1 MLPFYRTDTGNARKK
16 TNASKQ
22 PGQRFFYMLTKPFHL
37 RLTFIAIAS
46 AIALVSLF
54 FTNRLINQ
62 LANEERQKIEI
73 WADATRLVAHAEG
86 DADLT
91 LIMHVLEGNTT
102 IPVVMV
108 DSHDQFIAS
117 RNIHE
122 PKTNLAAFRKATIAR
137 LKYKHVPIE
146 VDIDAN
152 TKQFIYYDDSSLI
165 KELAYFPYIQL
176 GVIALF
182 ILISFLAFS
191 GTKKAEQNQV
201 WVGLSR
207 ETAHQLG
214 TPISSLLAWIELL
227 KTRYPDDMLIPEM
240 GNDISRL
247 KTIAERFSKIGSKP
261 DLINIPLMDALDGAI
276 IYMRNRISNKVIIEV
291 KQELP
296 DTAEAAIN
304 VPLFSWV
311 IENLCK
317 NAIDAMNGSGKI
329 TITLTQN
336 NHYYLIDVQDTGK
349 GMPKR
354 LFRTIFNP
362 GFTTKKRGWGL
373 GLSLAK
379 RIIEEYHQG
388 KIYVKQS
395 EINQGT
401 TFRIA
406 LRKTN

>member
-1 MLPFYRTDTGNARKK
+1 
-16 TNASKQ
+16 
-22 PGQRFFYMLTKPFHL
+22 MLTKPIHL

-46 AIALVSLF
+46 IIALVSLF
-54 FTNRLINQ
+54 FTNRLVNQ

-102 IPVVMV
+102 IPVIMV
-108 DSHDQFIAS
+108 DSQDHFITS
-117 RNIHE
+117 RNIRE
-122 PKTNLAAFRKATIAR
+122 PKTNLQAFREATIAR
-137 LKYKHVPIE
+137 LKHKHPPIE
-146 VDIDAN
+146 IDIDQN
-152 TKQFIYYDDSSLI
+152 TKQFIYYDDSFLI

-182 ILISFLAFS
+182 ILVSFWAFS

-201 WVGLSR
+201 WVGLSK

-214 TPISSLLAWIELL
+214 TPISSLMAWVELL
-227 KTRYPDDMLIPEM
+227 KTRFPDDTLLPEM
-240 GNDISRL
+240 EKDIKRL

-261 DLINIPLMDALDGAI
+261 ELIAIPIMDALDGAI
-276 IYMRNRISNKVIIEV
+276 TYMRNRISNKVIIEV
-291 KQELP
+291 KQQLP

-304 VPLFSWV
+304 VPLFEWV

-317 NAIDAMNGSGKI
+317 NAIDAMEGSGKI
-329 TITLTQN
+329 TITLTEN
-336 NHYYLIDVQDTGK
+336 SHYYLIDVQDTGK
-349 GMPKR
+349 GMSKH

-401 TFRIA
+401 IFRIA
-406 LRKTN
+406 LQKTN

>member
-1 MLPFYRTDTGNARKK
+1 
-16 TNASKQ
+16 
-22 PGQRFFYMLTKPFHL
+22 MLTKPIHL
-37 RLTFIAIAS
+37 RLTFIAIALT
-46 AIALVSLF
+46 IALVSLF
-54 FTNRLINQ
+54 FTNRLVSQ

-86 DADLT
+86 GADLT

-108 DSHDQFIAS
+108 DSQDHFITS
-117 RNIHE
+117 RNILE
-122 PKTNLAAFRKATIAR
+122 PKTNLQAFRQATIAR
-137 LKYKHVPIE
+137 LKNKHRPIE
-146 VDIDAN
+146 IDIDQH
-152 TKQFIYYDDSSLI
+152 TKQYIYYDDSSLI

-182 ILISFLAFS
+182 ILVSYWAFS

-201 WVGLSR
+201 WVGLSK

-214 TPISSLLAWIELL
+214 TPISSLMAWIELL
-227 KTRYPDDMLIPEM
+227 KTRFPDDMLLPEM
-240 GNDISRL
+240 EKDIKRL

-261 DLINIPLMDALDGAI
+261 ELIAIPLMDALDGAI
-276 IYMRNRISNKVIIEV
+276 TYMRNRISNKVVIEV
-291 KQELP
+291 NQQLP

-304 VPLFSWV
+304 VPLFEWV

-317 NAIDAMNGSGKI
+317 NAIDAMDGSGKI
-329 TITLTQN
+329 TITLTEN
-336 NHYYLIDVQDTGK
+336 SHFYLIDVQDTGK
-349 GMPKR
+349 GMAKH
-354 LFRTIFNP
+354 LFKTIFNP

-401 TFRIA
+401 IFRIA
-406 LRKTN
+406 LKKTN

>member
-1 MLPFYRTDTGNARKK
+1 
-16 TNASKQ
+16 
-22 PGQRFFYMLTKPFHL
+22 MLTKPIHL

-54 FTNRLINQ
+54 FTNRLVNQ

-73 WADATRLVAHAEG
+73 WADATRLVANNESN
-86 DADLT
+86 ADLT

-108 DSHDQFIAS
+108 DSQDHFITS
-117 RNIHE
+117 RNIRE
-122 PKTNLAAFRKATIAR
+122 PKTNLQAFRRATITR
-137 LKYKHVPIE
+137 LKHKHPPIE
-146 VDIDAN
+146 IDIDQN
-152 TKQFIYYDDSSLI
+152 TKQFIYYDDSFLI

-182 ILISFLAFS
+182 VLISFWAFS

-201 WVGLSR
+201 WVGLSK

-214 TPISSLLAWIELL
+214 TPISSLMAWIELL
-227 KTRYPDDMLIPEM
+227 KTRFPEDALLPEM
-240 GNDISRL
+240 EKDIKRL

-261 DLINIPLMDALDGAI
+261 ELIAIPLMDALDGAI
-276 IYMRNRISNKVIIEV
+276 TYMRNRISNKVVIEV
-291 KQELP
+291 KQQLP
-296 DTAEAAIN
+296 ETAEAAIN
-304 VPLFSWV
+304 VPLFEWV

-317 NAIDAMNGSGKI
+317 NAIDAMDGSGKI
-329 TITLTQN
+329 TITLTEN
-336 NHYYLIDVQDTGK
+336 SHYYLIDVQDTGK
-349 GMPKR
+349 GLAKH

-388 KIYVKQS
+388 KIYVKES

-401 TFRIA
+401 IFRIA
-406 LRKTN
+406 LQKTN

>member
-1 MLPFYRTDTGNARKK
+1 
-16 TNASKQ
+16 
-22 PGQRFFYMLTKPFHL
+22 MLTKPIHL

-46 AIALVSLF
+46 TIALVSLF
-54 FTNRLINQ
+54 FTNRLVSQ

-86 DADLT
+86 GADLT

-108 DSHDQFIAS
+108 DSQDHFITS
-117 RNIHE
+117 RNIRE
-122 PKTNLAAFRKATIAR
+122 PKKNLQAFRQATIAR
-137 LKYKHVPIE
+137 LKNKHRPIE
-146 VDIDAN
+146 IDIDQH
-152 TKQFIYYDDSSLI
+152 TKQYIYYDDSSLI

-182 ILISFLAFS
+182 ILVSYWAFS

-201 WVGLSR
+201 WVGLSK

-214 TPISSLLAWIELL
+214 TPISSLMAWIELL
-227 KTRYPDDMLIPEM
+227 KTRFPDDMLLPEM
-240 GNDISRL
+240 EKDIKRL

-261 DLINIPLMDALDGAI
+261 ELIAIPLMDALDGAI
-276 IYMRNRISNKVIIEV
+276 TYMRNRISNKVVIEV
-291 KQELP
+291 NQQLP

-304 VPLFSWV
+304 VPLFEWV

-317 NAIDAMNGSGKI
+317 NAIDAMDGSGKI
-329 TITLTQN
+329 TITLTEN
-336 NHYYLIDVQDTGK
+336 SHFYLIDVQDTGK
-349 GMPKR
+349 GMAKH
-354 LFRTIFNP
+354 LFKTIFNP

-401 TFRIA
+401 IFRIA
-406 LRKTN
+406 LKKN

>member
-1 MLPFYRTDTGNARKK
+1 
-16 TNASKQ
+16 
-22 PGQRFFYMLTKPFHL
+22 MLTKPIHL

-46 AIALVSLF
+46 IIALVSLF
-54 FTNRLINQ
+54 FTNRLVNQ

-102 IPVVMV
+102 IPVIMV
-108 DSHDQFIAS
+108 DSQDHFITS
-117 RNIHE
+117 RNIRE
-122 PKTNLAAFRKATIAR
+122 PKTNLQAFREATIAR
-137 LKYKHVPIE
+137 LKHKHPPIE
-146 VDIDAN
+146 IDIDQH
-152 TKQFIYYDDSSLI
+152 TKQFIYYDDSFLI

-182 ILISFLAFS
+182 ILVSFWAFS

-201 WVGLSR
+201 WVGLSK

-214 TPISSLLAWIELL
+214 TPISSLMAWVELL
-227 KTRYPDDMLIPEM
+227 KTRFPDDTLLPEM
-240 GNDISRL
+240 EKDIKRL

-261 DLINIPLMDALDGAI
+261 ELIAIPIMDALDGAI
-276 IYMRNRISNKVIIEV
+276 TYMRNRISNKVIIEV
-291 KQELP
+291 KQQLP

-304 VPLFSWV
+304 VPLFEWV

-317 NAIDAMNGSGKI
+317 NAIDAMEGSGKI
-329 TITLTQN
+329 TITLTEN
-336 NHYYLIDVQDTGK
+336 SHYYLIDVQDTGK
-349 GMPKR
+349 GMSKH

-401 TFRIA
+401 IFRIA
-406 LRKTN
+406 LQKTN

>member
-1 MLPFYRTDTGNARKK
+1 
-16 TNASKQ
+16 
-22 PGQRFFYMLTKPFHL
+22 MLTKPLHL

-46 AIALVSLF
+46 IIALVSLF
-54 FTNRLINQ
+54 FTNKLVDQ

-86 DADLT
+86 GADLT

-108 DSHDQFIAS
+108 DSQDHFITS
-117 RNIHE
+117 RNIRE
-122 PKTNLAAFRKATIAR
+122 PKTNLQAFRQATIAR
-137 LKYKHVPIE
+137 LKHKHPPIE
-146 VDIDAN
+146 IDIDQN
-152 TKQFIYYDDSSLI
+152 TKQFIYYDDSYLI

-182 ILISFLAFS
+182 ILVSFWAFS

-201 WVGLSR
+201 WVGLSK

-214 TPISSLLAWIELL
+214 TPISSLMAWIELL
-227 KTRYPDDMLIPEM
+227 KTRFPSDTLLPEM
-240 GNDISRL
+240 EKDIKRL

-261 DLINIPLMDALDGAI
+261 ELIAIPLMDALDGAI
-276 IYMRNRISNKVIIEV
+276 TYMRNRISNKVIIEV
-291 KQELP
+291 KQQLP

-304 VPLFSWV
+304 VPLFEWV

-317 NAIDAMNGSGKI
+317 NAIDAMDGSGKI
-329 TITLTQN
+329 TITLTEN
-336 NHYYLIDVQDTGK
+336 NHFYLIDVQDTGK
-349 GMPKR
+349 GMAKH
-354 LFRTIFNP
+354 LFKTIFNP

-401 TFRIA
+401 IFRIA
-406 LRKTN
+406 LQKTN

>member
-1 MLPFYRTDTGNARKK
+1 M
-16 TNASKQ
+16 S
-22 PGQRFFYMLTKPFHL
+22 TKPFHL
-37 RLTFIAIAS
+37 RLIFITIAS
-46 AIALVSLF
+46 IIALVSLF

-73 WADATRLVAHAEG
+73 WAEATRLVAHSEG
-86 DADLT
+86 ETDLT

-108 DSHDQFIAS
+108 DSHDNFITS

-122 PKTNLAAFRKATIAR
+122 PKKHIQAFRKATIQR
-137 LKYKHVPIE
+137 LKFKHPPIE
-146 VDIDAN
+146 IDIDPN
-152 TKQFIYYDDSSLI
+152 TKQFIYYDDSLLI

-182 ILISFLAFS
+182 ILVSFWAFS

-201 WVGLSR
+201 WVGLSK

-214 TPISSLLAWIELL
+214 TPISSLMAWIELL
-227 KTRYPDDMLIPEM
+227 KAKYSEDALLPEM
-240 GNDISRL
+240 EKDIRRL
-247 KTIAERFSKIGSKP
+247 KTIAERFSKIGSRP
-261 DLINIPLMDALDGAI
+261 ELIAVPIIDALGGAI
-276 IYMRNRISNKVIIEV
+276 TYMRNRISNKVTIEI
-291 KQELP
+291 QQNIPE
-296 DTAEAAIN
+296 TAEAFIN
-304 VPLFSWV
+304 IPLFEWV

-317 NAIDAMNGSGKI
+317 NAIDAMDGSGKI
-329 TITLTQN
+329 TITLNEN
-336 NHYYLIDVQDTGK
+336 NRHYLIDVQDTGK
-349 GMPKR
+349 GMAKR
-354 LFRTIFNP
+354 LFKTIFTP

-379 RIIEEYHQG
+379 RIIEEYHNG

-395 EINQGT
+395 EINHGT
-401 TFRIA
+401 VFRIA

>member
-1 MLPFYRTDTGNARKK
+1 
-16 TNASKQ
+16 
-22 PGQRFFYMLTKPFHL
+22 MLTKPIHL

-46 AIALVSLF
+46 TIALVSLF
-54 FTNRLINQ
+54 FTNRLVNQ

-108 DSHDQFIAS
+108 DSQDHFITS
-117 RNIHE
+117 RNIRE
-122 PKTNLAAFRKATIAR
+122 PKTNLQAFREATIAR
-137 LKYKHVPIE
+137 LKHKHPPIE
-146 VDIDAN
+146 IDIDQH
-152 TKQFIYYDDSSLI
+152 TKQYIYYDDSYLI

-182 ILISFLAFS
+182 ILVSFWAFS

-201 WVGLSR
+201 WVGLSK

-214 TPISSLLAWIELL
+214 TPISSLMAWIELL
-227 KTRYPDDMLIPEM
+227 KTRFPDDMLLPEM
-240 GNDISRL
+240 EKDIKRL

-261 DLINIPLMDALDGAI
+261 ELIAIPIMDALDGAI
-276 IYMRNRISNKVIIEV
+276 TYMRNRISNKVVIEV
-291 KQELP
+291 KQQLP

-304 VPLFSWV
+304 VPLFEWV

-329 TITLTQN
+329 TITLTEN
-336 NHYYLIDVQDTGK
+336 SHFYLIDVQDTGK
-349 GMPKR
+349 GMAKH

-401 TFRIA
+401 IFRIA
-406 LRKTN
+406 LQKTN

>member
-1 MLPFYRTDTGNARKK
+1 
-16 TNASKQ
+16 
-22 PGQRFFYMLTKPFHL
+22 MLTKPIHL

-46 AIALVSLF
+46 TIALVSLF
-54 FTNRLINQ
+54 FTNRLVNQ

-102 IPVVMV
+102 IPVIMV
-108 DSHDQFIAS
+108 DTQDHFITS
-117 RNIHE
+117 RNIRE
-122 PKTNLAAFRKATIAR
+122 PKTNLQAFREATIAR
-137 LKYKHVPIE
+137 LKHKHPPIE
-146 VDIDAN
+146 IDIDQH
-152 TKQFIYYDDSSLI
+152 TKQYIYYDDSYLI

-182 ILISFLAFS
+182 ILVSFWAFS

-201 WVGLSR
+201 WVGLSK

-214 TPISSLLAWIELL
+214 TPISSLMAWIELL
-227 KTRYPDDMLIPEM
+227 KTRFPDDMLLPEM
-240 GNDISRL
+240 EKDIKRL

-261 DLINIPLMDALDGAI
+261 ELIAIPIMDALDGAI
-276 IYMRNRISNKVIIEV
+276 TYMRNRISNKVVIEV
-291 KQELP
+291 KQQLP

-304 VPLFSWV
+304 VPLFEWV

-329 TITLTQN
+329 TITLTEN
-336 NHYYLIDVQDTGK
+336 SHFYLIDVQDTGK
-349 GMPKR
+349 GMAKH

-401 TFRIA
+401 IFRIA
-406 LRKTN
+406 LQKTN

>member
-1 MLPFYRTDTGNARKK
+1 
-16 TNASKQ
+16 
-22 PGQRFFYMLTKPFHL
+22 MLTKPIHL

-46 AIALVSLF
+46 IIALVSLF
-54 FTNRLINQ
+54 FTNRLVNQ

-91 LIMHVLEGNTT
+91 LIMNVLEGNTT

-108 DSHDQFIAS
+108 DSQDHFITS
-117 RNIHE
+117 RNILE
-122 PKTNLAAFRKATIAR
+122 PKTNLQAFRQATITR
-137 LKYKHVPIE
+137 LKHKHPPIE
-146 VDIDAN
+146 IDIDKN
-152 TKQFIYYDDSSLI
+152 TKQFIYYDDSFLI

-182 ILISFLAFS
+182 ILVSFWAFS

-201 WVGLSR
+201 WVGLSK

-214 TPISSLLAWIELL
+214 TPISSLMAWIELL
-227 KTRYPDDMLIPEM
+227 KTRFPDDMLLPEM
-240 GNDISRL
+240 EKDIKRL

-261 DLINIPLMDALDGAI
+261 ELNDIPLIDALDGAI
-276 IYMRNRISNKVIIEV
+276 TYMRNRISNKVVIEV
-291 KQELP
+291 KQQLP

-304 VPLFSWV
+304 LPLFEWV

-317 NAIDAMNGSGKI
+317 NAIDAMDGSGKI
-329 TITLTQN
+329 TIALTES
-336 NHYYLIDVQDTGK
+336 NHFYLIDVQDTGK
-349 GMPKR
+349 GMAKH
-354 LFRTIFNP
+354 LFKTIFKP

-401 TFRIA
+401 IFRIA